1 MRLPRGW
8 SKEVAQRNILAV
20 QTFCESSP
28 LYNHLVPPHA
38 APSEDTTTNY
48 KVSVEELVCHS
59 LNMSGEEIS
68 PEVPLTAYGLDSLSA
83 SRLSL
88 ALRPLLTITQLQ
100 LLCDVSIRDIW
111 ALVEKNNDHGSGENG
126 KLHGDTIS
134 QGPSTDSDSR
144 VDAIHAMVQT
154 YSENFP
160 PASKKRTTSPIGKVV
175 LITGTTGALGC
186 RILANLIFDPDV
198 LHNYAVNR
206 PGDIPI
212 GERQRRAFLDRDLH
226 VSMKK
231 VTMMEVDLS
240 VETRLLDKVH
250 ISLRR
255 P

>member
-1 MRLPRGW
+1 M
-8 SKEVAQRNILAV
+8 
-20 QTFCESSP
+20 
-28 LYNHLVPPHA
+28 
-38 APSEDTTTNY
+38 
-48 KVSVEELVCHS
+48 
-59 LNMSGEEIS
+59 
-68 PEVPLTAYGLDSLSA
+68 
-83 SRLSL
+83 
-88 ALRPLLTITQLQ
+88 
-100 LLCDVSIRDIW
+100 
-111 ALVEKNNDHGSGENG
+111 
-126 KLHGDTIS
+126 HGDTIS

-186 RILANLIFDPDV
+186 HILANLIFDPDV